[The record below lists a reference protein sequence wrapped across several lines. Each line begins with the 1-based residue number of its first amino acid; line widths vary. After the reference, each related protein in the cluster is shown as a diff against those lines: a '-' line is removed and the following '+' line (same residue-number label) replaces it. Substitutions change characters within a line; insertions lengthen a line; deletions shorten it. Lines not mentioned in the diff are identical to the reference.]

1 MKLARIIWLGFV
13 LLTSNLFSSKNACS
27 QIQEKQFGLGIG
39 WFNRNFSDKSVTASN
54 SSGSSVGVTTF
65 FRSNGLKDRHHIQIL
80 YATPNSQSNY
90 ILTRELTGFLQY
102 AYHRK
107 VARLGDVDLFV
118 GSVLDVTGAQRK
130 HSEIGNFV
138 SYSSPF
144 SEVDAML
151 LLSPSLLSEFAKK
164 DHRLSLQLWFTLLGA
179 SRSSN
184 TLGTSW
190 GSLTDF
196 CRIEIRASYSKS
208 VSTNLRIRFDYQ
220 VQSFKMPGRPEA
232 SFFGQQAM
240 VSLIYVIQKPK

>member
-1 MKLARIIWLGFV
+1 L
-13 LLTSNLFSSKNACS
+13 KN
-27 QIQEKQFGLGIG
+27 
-39 WFNRNFSDKSVTASN
+39 
-54 SSGSSVGVTTF
+54 
-65 FRSNGLKDRHHIQIL
+65 RHQIQIL
-80 YATPNSQSNY
+80 YATLNSQSNY

-107 VARLGDVDLFV
+107 VAWLGEINLFA

-130 HSEIGNFV
+130 YSEIGNFV

-151 LLSPSLLSEFAKK
+151 LFSPSLLSEFAKK
-164 DHRLSLQLWFTLLGA
+164 DHRFSLQLWVTILGA

-184 TLGTSW
+184 TLNTSW

-196 CRIEIRASYSKS
+196 SRIELRASYSKS
-208 VSTNLRIRFDYQ
+208 ILPNWRVRFDYQ
-220 VQSFKMPGRPEA
+220 VQSFKIPARPDT

-240 VSLIYVIQKPK
+240 GSLIYIIQRPR